1 MAQCYKANR
10 ISSTTIFLVNSIKEM
25 RKFRNSRKQR
35 PMLQCHNATVPLSFT
50 AYVMHFVSY
59 CFMSRES
66 EVSAQSSQLHSINYS
81 QSNDEDFVGRSQL
94 AEVCHRQQEVEDRVR
109 HHQHDNQRD
118 NAANSHHVIVVVT
131 KISSTV
137 RPIIFLV
144 VRR

>member
-1 MAQCYKANR
+1 
-10 ISSTTIFLVNSIKEM
+10 
-25 RKFRNSRKQR
+25 
-35 PMLQCHNATVPLSFT
+35 MLQCHNATVPLSFT

-81 QSNDEDFVGRSQL
+81 QSNDENLIGRSQL

-131 KISSTV
+131 KLAAQLGLLFSLSYDDNHNTTAIKRSLK
-137 RPIIFLV
+137 R
-144 VRR
+144 